1 MKEVNLIIAPYY
13 LYTSIL
19 KKRDEGVFNP
29 NVKIFTKEQLVSSL
43 FGRVKNKAL
52 YYLIENEGLGL
63 DLYLK
68 YLPFLVTPDITHEI
82 KENSESIKKLD
93 YLQKKLKENKL
104 ISLDNNFLNKY
115 KERKCLVIGYRNDD
129 EYLNRLLKSFTNNI
143 SFYPL
148 NKEKRSLNVY
158 SYPNVI
164 SEVAAFFNEVSNLIK
179 KGVKKEDI
187 KLLRPREDYLES
199 LRYLSI
205 HF

>member
-1 MKEVNLIIAPYY
+1 VKGLLMKEVNLIIAPYY

-115 KERKCLVIGYRNDD
+115 KEGKCLVIGYRNDD

-187 KLLRPREDYLES
+187 KLLRPR
-199 LRYLSI
+199 RI
-205 HF
+205 I

>member
-13 LYTSIL
+13 LYASIL
-19 KKRDEGVFNP
+19 KKRDEGVFNS

-115 KERKCLVIGYRNDD
+115 KEGKC
-129 EYLNRLLKSFTNNI
+129 
-143 SFYPL
+143 
-148 NKEKRSLNVY
+148 
-158 SYPNVI
+158 
-164 SEVAAFFNEVSNLIK
+164 
-179 KGVKKEDI
+179 
-187 KLLRPREDYLES
+187 
-199 LRYLSI
+199 
-205 HF
+205 